1 MREGETQRQSKETR
15 EVGEDGMVERGEGA
29 YMREGDIK
37 RGWEK
42 IKIYDMLYQIRDRD
56 IFQNGLSK
64 DNKTFIIP

>member
-1 MREGETQRQSKETR
+1 MREGETQRQSKGMR

-42 IKIYDMLYQIRDRD
+42 IKIYDML
-56 IFQNGLSK
+56 
-64 DNKTFIIP
+64 